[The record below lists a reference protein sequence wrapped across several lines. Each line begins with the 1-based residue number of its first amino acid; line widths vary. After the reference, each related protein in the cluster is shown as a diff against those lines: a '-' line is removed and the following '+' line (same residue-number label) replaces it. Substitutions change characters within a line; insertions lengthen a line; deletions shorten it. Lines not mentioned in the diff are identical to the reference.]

1 MRLAPEVRSAIE
13 ADLRYA
19 GKLFVFLANN
29 SRQGLALHF
38 DCSHPLIRK
47 AELGQY
53 TAKAGL
59 LTPEDIRYIQAV
71 RRVWEAYRP
80 EALRYSMAGIA
91 RHHKVAHYTVRRIR
105 NSLLKRKQTHVYL

>member
-1 MRLAPEVRSAIE
+1 MRLANEVRQAILS
-13 ADLRYA
+13 DLAY
-19 GKLFVFLANN
+19 GQKLFIFLANN

-38 DCSHPLIRK
+38 NCTHTLIRK
-47 AELGQY
+47 AELGLY
-53 TAKAGL
+53 SAKAGL

-80 EALRYSMAGIA
+80 EARRYSMAGIA

-105 NSLLKRKQTHVYL
+105 HSTLKRK